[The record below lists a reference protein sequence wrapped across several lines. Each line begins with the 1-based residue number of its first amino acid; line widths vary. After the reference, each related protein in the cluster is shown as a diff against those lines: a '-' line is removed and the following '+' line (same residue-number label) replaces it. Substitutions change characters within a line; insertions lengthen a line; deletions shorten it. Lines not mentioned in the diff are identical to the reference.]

1 MRKLVIVSLICFLF
15 MGGELVGGLI
25 SGSLAIMTDAAHMLS
40 DVASFMISYF
50 AIYMGN
56 RPASFKMSFGYHR
69 AEVLGALASIAM
81 IWGLLIWLFA
91 EAIDRIVHPS
101 EIDGEV
107 MLITAVVGLACNI
120 VSIFTLHSWC
130 GGSEHEEDEDH

>member
-1 MRKLVIVSLICFLF
+1 
-15 MGGELVGGLI
+15 MGGELLGGII

-40 DVASFMISYF
+40 DVASFTISYV
-50 AIYMGN
+50 AIYIGN

-69 AEVLGALASIAM
+69 AEVLGALASIVL

-91 EAIDRIVHPS
+91 EAIDRVMHPK
-101 EIDGEV
+101 EIDGAV
-107 MLITAVVGLACNI
+107 MLITAVIGLACNL

-130 GGSEHEEDEDH
+130 AGKN